1 MMKFEDKIE
10 KIFEEAEEEFLL
22 DLLHAG
28 FAFDREIKGEK
39 IAFRR
44 SKDELKEG
52 RVETEFFCFPQ
63 NGQRDKLK
71 HGMLV
76 RFAAEPEN
84 PEELTVRFGSPEKI
98 STKKPERS
106 ETYYSQVA
114 SRAGR
119 EIAKEGANTYLHHD
133 VMIRTPEKDVVHL
146 DSFDFDANKL
156 FMLGLYG
163 GEYQCFA
170 VRKKH

>member
-1 MMKFEDKIE
+1 MTFEEKIE
-10 KIFEEAEEEFLL
+10 KVFEEAEEELVL

-28 FAFDREIKGEK
+28 FAFDREIEGERV
-39 IAFRR
+39 AFRR
-44 SKDELKEG
+44 SKDELKEDT
-52 RVETEFFCFPQ
+52 VETEFFCFPQ

-76 RFAAEPEN
+76 RFAAKPEN
-84 PEELTVRFGSPEKI
+84 PDELLVRFGSPKKL
-98 STKKPERS
+98 STKRPEKS

-119 EIAKEGANTYLHHD
+119 EIEKEGANTYLHHD
-133 VMIRTPEKDVVHL
+133 VMIRTPEKDVVGL
-146 DSFDFDANKL
+146 DAFDFEANKL

-170 VRKKH
+170 VKKKN